1 MGKEKKVRILFLI
14 RIALWITAAA
24 ATFYWIYWSF
34 KLYAM
39 GIYDVYEYS
48 GYLRPIFGRG
58 LLIAFVSLCISLI
71 LRSISDRIKAK

>member
-24 ATFYWIYWSF
+24 ATFYWIF

-71 LRSISDRIKAK
+71 LRSISDRIKAQ

>member
-1 MGKEKKVRILFLI
+1 MKKAVRILFI
-14 RIALWITAAA
+14 VRIVLWITAAA

-39 GIYDVYEYS
+39 GIYDPYEYS

-58 LLIAFVSLCISLI
+58 LLIAFVSLCISVL
-71 LRSISDRIKAK
+71 LRCISDRIKRR